1 MIRESLRH
9 SVSISR
15 EEKRGRVTILL
26 SNWTYSNWPL
36 PYSTVPVYHCLG
48 MPCRQAG
55 STVSVFAESQK
66 QDSKRFNSQG
76 RRNTFS
82 IWLYNFSM
90 PLGKLGTYQLI
101 LLELICWSCWLLSA
115 DLAGPSRL
123 ILLELISWSC
133 WHLSVDLAGTYQLIL
148 LALICW
154 SCWHLSADLAG
165 TYQLILLALI
175 CWSCWN

>member
-1 MIRESLRH
+1 MHYCTYSTSGFMIRESLRH

-66 QDSKRFNSQG
+66 QDSKRFNSQE

-101 LLELICWSCWLLSA
+101 LLELIS
-115 DLAGPSRL
+115 
-123 ILLELISWSC
+123 
-133 WHLSVDLAGTYQLIL
+133 
-148 LALICW
+148 W

-165 TYQLILLALI
+165 TYQLILLVLI
-175 CWSCWN
+175 SWSCWHLSADLAGTN

>member
-1 MIRESLRH
+1 M
-9 SVSISR
+9 
-15 EEKRGRVTILL
+15 EKGGRVTILL

-101 LLELICWSCWLLSA
+101 LLELTVSA
-115 DLAGPSRL
+115 DLAGSYLL
-123 ILLELISWSC
+123 ILLALLGWSC
-133 WHLSVDLAGTYQLIL
+133 WNLSADLAGTYQLIL
-148 LALICW
+148 LELISW

-165 TYQLILLALI
+165 TYQLILLVLI
-175 CWSCWN
+175 SWSCWHLSADLAGTN

>member
-101 LLELICWSCWLLSA
+101 LLALICWSCWLLSA

>member
-66 QDSKRFNSQG
+66 QDSKRFNSQE

-101 LLELICWSCWLLSA
+101 LLALICWSCWLLSA

-154 SCWHLSADLAG
+154 SYWHLSADLAG